1 MFGKQDQQNSTE
13 TDDLKAKLN
22 YGAEKEKQI
31 MNEIRNGNKAKSFSQ
46 LFESS
51 IGGNYFSTP
60 FTSLFKDGRIH
71 SLTDQNIYSVLNSST
86 GEVLYRYQ
94 SDTPIQHDSVLSP
107 AWDGLVAC
115 GFNHEAVSR
124 IVFWAKDG
132 LIERELDLG
141 SLAGIHNVRDEVLLA
156 VQKNGSV
163 LQIDKDYGHS
173 TVAHVGPVNAS
184 KLAFFADQLVL
195 VTKSSAGTAY
205 KVLDGQEGRLGCQFD
220 DVLVTDEG
228 IVCNKDIYK
237 LESGKLQRY
246 KNSPLAALAAKTARI
261 VNSQYLVTVG
271 ENIQIYDLDEPSRL
285 IDSYG
290 LEYPADLIEADTVD
304 GKVAA
309 FVVSGNDLLL
319 FVEGELVWARDES
332 LAEIGDI
339 VIIDRHE
346 ELSVT
351 FEDFEHEKHWS
362 GYIDRL
368 KHNLHLLFQEPH
380 KDTDKHF
387 GFNKTIIVLSGN
399 GNLYGYDS
407 YGHLEWS
414 IKGQGFSRIFR
425 LDNQAYAAN
434 ERLYIVQD
442 GKLLETDVKEE
453 QKALYPPNLDDSY
466 RLLTTAA
473 RGYNNTEVASPA
485 VVLASRRVLY
495 KYLNP
500 QTSVGVFYNENSAL
514 VKFVVYNKATNQTY
528 ASFEHSTKNPES
540 LKLVFEENF
549 IIFTTSEKNA
559 ETSILGVIELYESLT
574 PDQRSK
580 VPEHHVRTYVFPAKV
595 AAMTV
600 TRTKYNIASKWL
612 IVALESGEIVAIPR
626 TLANA
631 RRPIDVSK
639 KPSEEML
646 MKYQPVLPIN
656 PKLTLSHYRKIIGTK
671 KLVSVPTELE
681 STTLVVGAGTD
692 LFATL
697 VRPSS
702 SFDSMRGDFSKT
714 TLLATIAVLVVS
726 ILVVRPFVNQ
736 KRVKDVWQT
745 RI

>member
-51 IGGNYFSTP
+51 LGGEYFSRP
-60 FTSLFKDGRIH
+60 FASLFKNGRIH

-94 SDTPIQHDSVLSP
+94 SETPIQHDSLLAP
-107 AWDGLVAC
+107 AWNELVAC
-115 GFNHEAVSR
+115 GLNHEAASR
-124 IVFWAKDG
+124 VVFWTKDG
-132 LIERELDLG
+132 LIEHELDLG

-156 VQKNGSV
+156 VQKDGSV
-163 LQIDKDYGHS
+163 LQIDQEYGQS
-173 TVAHVGPVNAS
+173 TVAQVGPVDAS

-195 VTKSSAGTAY
+195 VTKSSAGTVY
-205 KVLDGQEGRLGCQFD
+205 KILDGPEGRLGCQFD

-237 LESGKLQRY
+237 LESGKLQKY
-246 KNSPLAALAAKTARI
+246 KNSPLAAVAGKTAR
-261 VNSQYLVTVG
+261 VVDSQYLVTVD
-271 ENIQIYDLDEPSRL
+271 ENIKVYDLDEPSRL
-285 IDSYG
+285 
-290 LEYPADLIEADTVD
+290 LESHALKTPADLVEADTVD
-304 GKVAA
+304 GSVAV
-309 FVVSGNDLLL
+309 FVVSGDDLLL
-319 FVEGELVWARDES
+319 LVGGELVWARDES
-332 LAEIGDI
+332 LAEISDV

-368 KHNLHLLFQEPH
+368 KHNLQLLFQEPH

-387 GFNKTIIVLSGN
+387 GFNKTIIVLTGN
-399 GNLYGYDS
+399 GNLYGFDS

-414 IKGQGFSRIFR
+414 IKEHEFSRIFR
-425 LDNQAYAAN
+425 LDNQAYAVSEKVYA
-434 ERLYIVQD
+434 IQD

-453 QKALYPPNLDDSY
+453 QKALYPPNLDNSY

-495 KYLNP
+495 KFLNP

-514 VKFVVYNKATNQTY
+514 LKFVVYNKATNQTY
-528 ASFEHSTKNPES
+528 ASFEHSTKNPDS

-549 IIFTTSEKNA
+549 IVFTTSEKNA

-580 VPEHHVRTYVFPAKV
+580 VPEHQVRTYVFPAPV

-612 IVALESGEIVAIPR
+612 IVALESGEIVAVPR

-631 RRPIDVSK
+631 RRPFVVSK
-639 KPSEEML
+639 KQSEEML
-646 MKYQPVLPIN
+646 MKYQPVLPVN

-681 STTLVVGAGTD
+681 STTLLVGAGTD

-726 ILVVRPFVNQ
+726 ILVVRPLVNQ

>member
-46 LFESS
+46 LFESN
-51 IGGNYFSTP
+51 IGGEFFSRP
-60 FTSLFKDGRIH
+60 FASVFKDGRIY

-94 SDTPIQHDSVLSP
+94 SDAPVKHDSLLAP
-107 AWDGLVAC
+107 AWNGLVAC
-115 GFNHEAVSR
+115 GFNHEATSR
-124 IVFWAKDG
+124 LVFWTKDG
-132 LIERELDLG
+132 LIEHELDLG
-141 SLAGIHNVRDEVLLA
+141 SLAGLHNVRDETLLA
-156 VQKNGSV
+156 VQKDGSV
-163 LQIDKDYGHS
+163 LQIDKDYGQS
-173 TVAHVGPVNAS
+173 TIAHVGPVQAS

-195 VTKSSAGTAY
+195 VSKSSAGTAY
-205 KVLDGQEGRLGCQFD
+205 KIFDGHEGSLGCQFED
-220 DVLVTDEG
+220 ILVTDEG

-237 LESGKLQRY
+237 LESGKLQKY
-246 KNSPLAALAAKTARI
+246 KNSPVAAVAGRTARV
-261 VNSQYLVTVG
+261 VNSQYLVTAD
-271 ENIQIYDLDEPSRL
+271 ENIQIYDLDDPSRL
-285 IDSYG
+285 IESHA
-290 LEYPADLIEADTVD
+290 LNSPADMIEADTVD
-304 GKVAA
+304 GSVAV
-309 FVVSGNDLLL
+309 FVVSGDDLLL
-319 FVEGELVWARDES
+319 FVGGELVWARDES
-332 LAEIGDI
+332 LAEISDI
-339 VIIDRHE
+339 LITDRHE
-346 ELSVT
+346 ELSVSLG
-351 FEDFEHEKHWS
+351 DFEHEKHWS
-362 GYIDRL
+362 GYIDRV
-368 KHNLHLLFQEPH
+368 KHNLHLLFKEQH
-380 KDTDKHF
+380 TDTDKHF
-387 GFNKTIIVLSGN
+387 GFNKTIVVLTRN

-414 IKGQGFSRIFR
+414 IKEHGFSRIFK

-434 ERLYIVQD
+434 EKVYAVQD
-442 GKLLETDVKEE
+442 GKLLETDVNEE
-453 QKALYPPNLDDSY
+453 QQVLYPPNLDGSY

-500 QTSVGVFYNENSAL
+500 QTSVGVFYNEDAAL
-514 VKFVVYNKATNQTY
+514 LKFVVYNKATNQTY

-549 IIFTTSEKNA
+549 IVFTTSEKNA
-559 ETSILGVIELYESLT
+559 ETSLLGVIELYESLT

-580 VPEHHVRTYVFPAKV
+580 VPEHQVRTYFLPSQV

-612 IVALESGEIVAIPR
+612 IVALRSGEIVAIPR

-631 RRPIDVSK
+631 RRPFAVSK
-639 KPSEEML
+639 KEPEEML
-646 MKYQPVLPIN
+646 MKYQPVLPVN
-656 PKLTLSHYRKIIGTK
+656 PKLTLSHYRKLMATS

-702 SFDSMRGDFSKT
+702 SFDSMRGDFSKS
-714 TLLATIAVLVVS
+714 TLLATIAVLVAS
-726 ILVVRPFVNQ
+726 ILVVRPFVSQ
-736 KRVKDVWQT
+736 KQLKDAWQT
-745 RI
+745 RS